1 MSTENDALTE
11 QVREALRLV
20 IDPEIGYNIVD
31 LGLVYDIEAAEGGT
45 VNILMSTTTRGCPA
59 TNYLKEGARDAA
71 WQVPGVEFV
80 DVTLT
85 YDPLWE
91 PAMMSDEAKA
101 YLGF

>member
-1 MSTENDALTE
+1 MSTDNDALVE
-11 QVREALRLV
+11 QVRDALRLV

-31 LGLVYDIEAAEGGT
+31 LGLVYNIEAAEGGT
-45 VNILMSTTTRGCPA
+45 VKILMSTTTRGCPA

-71 WQVPGVEFV
+71 WEVPGVEFV